1 MSDLATRRVM
11 ELSGSMTTKALTS
24 LGPLPLSGLHGPPA
38 IVVAPANSGANAA
51 IARPPAAERLARI
64 KARRER
70 AIVIG
75 ASLRSWPVR
84 RRDALRRA
92 CADRSRNGRYWTSL
106 RQCRHRSGVGCAIG
120 ARPRP

>member
-51 IARPPAAERLARI
+51 IARPPAAERLAWM

-75 ASLRSWPVR
+75 IGLKSWRVR
-84 RRDALRRA
+84 RRDARRRA
-92 CADRSRNGRYWTSL
+92 CADRSRSGRYLTSP
-106 RQCRHRSGVGCAIG
+106 RRSGAGCARG
-120 ARPRP
+120 VRRRP